1 MSLLALENDLV
12 KTKFH
17 RSPFQLKHTL
27 ADHPLFKLPRL
38 IELAKSMPRDRIEY
52 NSGKVAVDQRA
63 DEIPQIDMPAEEV
76 VRNIEECNAWMVI
89 KGVEADPEYR
99 KLLHSFLDDVSA
111 AAGDDVEPFSDL
123 QAFLFISSAGST
135 TPFHIDAEEN
145 ILVQIRGDKFV
156 HIFDNADRLLID
168 EEAMEISPS
177 KHRNQTYD
185 ASFEERAEVFSLK
198 AGDAVHI
205 PYMWPHWVRTGKEYT
220 ISIAMTWKTPRVL
233 RLNKIRLM
241 NGTMRR
247 FNIPQRGPGE
257 VPIADGAKVLAHD
270 VARAVIDP
278 LRRSEGARRVLRGL
292 IYGRKANYYYGK
304 NEKQERADAD
314 PV

>member
-17 RSPFQLKHTL
+17 RAPFQLKHTL
-27 ADHPLFKLPRL
+27 ADHPLFTLPRL

-52 NSGKVAVDQRA
+52 SSGKVAVDQRP
-63 DEIPQIDMPAEEV
+63 DEIPQIDLPADEV
-76 VRNIEECNAWMVI
+76 IRTIEECDAWMVI
-89 KGVEADPEYR
+89 KGVESDPEYR
-99 KLLHSFLDDVSA
+99 ALLHAFLGEVSA

-123 QAFLFISSAGST
+123 QAFLFVSSAGST

-156 HIFDNADRLLID
+156 HIFDNDDRSLIG

-177 KHRNQTYD
+177 KHRNQRYEAD
-185 ASFEERAEVFSLK
+185 FEERAEVFSLK

-205 PYMWPHWVRTGKEYT
+205 PYMWPHWVRTGKDYT
-220 ISIAMTWKTPRVL
+220 ISIAMTWKTPSVL

-241 NGTMRR
+241 NGTLRR
-247 FNIPQRGPGE
+247 FNRPQRPPGE
-257 VPIADGAKVLAHD
+257 APFADGAKVFAHD
-270 VARAVIDP
+270 AARAVIDP
-278 LRRSEGARRVLRGL
+278 LRKSEGARRLLRGL

-304 NEKQERADAD
+304 NEKQEGA
-314 PV
+314 

>member
-17 RSPFQLKHTL
+17 RAPFQLKHTL

-38 IELAKSMPRDRIEY
+38 IELAQSMPRDRIEY
-52 NSGKVAVDQRA
+52 NSGKVAVDQRPE
-63 DEIPQIDMPAEEV
+63 DIPQIDLPAGEV
-76 VRNIEECNAWMVI
+76 IRTIEECNAWMVI
-89 KGVEADPEYR
+89 KGVETDSEYR
-99 KLLHSFLDDVSA
+99 DLLHGFLGEVSA
-111 AAGDDVEPFSDL
+111 AAGDDVAPFSDL
-123 QAFLFISSAGST
+123 QAFLFVSSAGST

-156 HIFDNADRLLID
+156 HIFDNGDRSLIG

-185 ASFEERAEVFSLK
+185 KSFEDRAEVFSLK

-205 PYMWPHWVRTGKEYT
+205 PYMWPHWVRTGKDYT
-220 ISIAMTWKTPRVL
+220 ISIAMTWKTPQVL

-247 FNIPQRGPGE
+247 FNLPQKPPGE
-257 VPIADGAKVLAHD
+257 VPFVDGAKVFAHD
-270 VARAVIDP
+270 AARAVIDP
-278 LRRSEGARRVLRGL
+278 LRKSESARRLLRGL

-304 NEKQERADAD
+304 GKEQEGA
-314 PV
+314 